1 MGQVPFHSNW
11 IWVEARSGAGPCV
24 LVVKQIKVDEDVL
37 QDVVCLGFDR
47 TQLAESLVN
56 HAQNK
61 VLMNYWVWFPQTF

>member
-1 MGQVPFHSNW
+1 VTAGVDPIMQHGFLSQW
-11 IWVEARSGAGPCV
+11 IHVW
-24 LVVKQIKVDEDVL
+24 QIYVQVDEHIL

-61 VLMNYWVWFPQTF
+61 VLMNYWV

>member
-1 MGQVPFHSNW
+1 MW
-11 IWVEARSGAGPCV
+11 
-24 LVVKQIKVDEDVL
+24 QIYVQVDEDVL

-61 VLMNYWVWFPQTF
+61 VLMNYWV

>member
-1 MGQVPFHSNW
+1 M
-11 IWVEARSGAGPCV
+11 EARSGAGPCV

-61 VLMNYWVWFPQTF
+61 VLMNYWV